1 MLVAVAEVTSLL
13 VQRLFQMVL
22 AVLVVAVM
30 PQQQTKL
37 LVVME
42 LLI

>member
-1 MLVAVAEVTSLL
+1 MLAAAVAVTSLL

-30 PQQQTKL
+30 PQQLTRL